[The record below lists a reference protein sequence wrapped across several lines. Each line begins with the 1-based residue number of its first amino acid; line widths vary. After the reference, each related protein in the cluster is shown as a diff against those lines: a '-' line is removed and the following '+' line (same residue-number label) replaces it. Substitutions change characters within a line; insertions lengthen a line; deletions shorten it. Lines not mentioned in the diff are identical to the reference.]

1 MALLQRNTHN
11 IISKPSAHK
20 YKMLITKIYN
30 SSILSCLP
38 HNYDQFELP
47 VEQHSPF
54 RRKHSQLPLLC
65 PSGRCEKRCLFSVS
79 VWVPVVAGER
89 KVLRDSE
96 RVWQSIGCVSLC
108 FWVGGEGG
116 CILQFCL
123 WHKQTAWLLPL
134 LVVWVFCACV
144 SLTASV
150 ICAFSSPGF
159 AYPWQTLCT
168 FLFVRNNWC
177 SLTWINRE
185 TTDVA
190 TLAAIINTANVGR
203 WFW

>member
-1 MALLQRNTHN
+1 MISLSCQLSNTHHFAEN
-11 IISKPSAHK
+11 TP
-20 YKMLITKIYN
+20 
-30 SSILSCLP
+30 SCLCYVRVVGVKSGVCSVYLCEFLLLP
-38 HNYDQFELP
+38 ERERSGEIVKECDKALGAWVCVFE
-47 VEQHSPF
+47 
-54 RRKHSQLPLLC
+54 
-65 PSGRCEKRCLFSVS
+65 SG
-79 VWVPVVAGER
+79 
-89 KVLRDSE
+89 
-96 RVWQSIGCVSLC
+96 
-108 FWVGGEGG
+108 GG

-168 FLFVRNNWC
+168 FLFVCNNWC